1 MISET
6 PAPGLPAAPAVP
18 ASRAGVDGMLQRGE
32 VVQAAAETDLD
43 AGLRFAPGI
52 VALTGRRLVALQGG
66 LESDS
71 AQARAWDLRPGMR
84 LVAQDHA
91 GVGMLALCDAEGR
104 LAWWRYTMARSAA
117 VGALVEAFERQVAAM
132 AESIGQGA
140 HGTRP
145 DRTGLGGA
153 GDPVGGDQAARS
165 TAREAA
171 EPPGWP
177 RRHPVPGESKRHPAP
192 LDDDVVPVEDE
203 AAPHLRTAGAGEP
216 TSNAG
221 VAAEAD
227 EDEVDDADGASAEEK
242 PPSTWVLFR
251 LWRFAQPYRW
261 QLLAGFLLTLA
272 STAAS
277 LVPPYLTLPLMDK
290 VLIPYQNGVPIDPA
304 QVRVYLIG
312 LLVAALL
319 AWMLGWARTYILAL
333 VSERIGRDLR
343 ITTYDHLMKLS
354 LEYFGGKRTGDLMAR
369 IGSETDRLN
378 LFLSLNL
385 LDFATDLLMIAM
397 TSVILFT
404 INPSLALATLLPLP
418 LIVWLI
424 HLVRDRLRHGFE
436 KVDRTWAEV
445 TNVLADTIPGIR
457 VVKAFAQE
465 RREVARFREANRHN
479 LVVNDRV
486 NRTWSLFT
494 PTVTLLTEIGLLI
507 VWAFGIWLVAHDSIT
522 VGVLTAFLAYI
533 GRFYVR
539 LDSMSRIVS
548 VTQKAAAGAKRIFDI
563 LDHVSSVPEPL
574 DPVRPGHIEGRV
586 SIRDVSF
593 RYGNRTI
600 IRGLKLEIA
609 PGEMVGLVGHS
620 GSGKSTLVNL
630 ICRFYDVSEGAILV
644 DGIDIRSMALA
655 DFRRHI
661 GLVLQEPFLFF
672 GTVAEN
678 IAYGKPD
685 ASREEIVAAARAAHA
700 HEFILRLPHGY
711 DSLVGERGQ
720 SLSGGERQRISIARA
735 LLIDPRILILDE
747 ATSSVDT
754 ETEREIQKALDN
766 LVQGRTTIAIAH
778 RLSTLRKADRLVVL
792 DRGRLVEEGDH
803 DELMAREGVY
813 RKLYMAQQRQAEIVS
828 E

>member
-6 PAPGLPAAPAVP
+6 PAPGTPAAPAVP
-18 ASRAGVDGMLQRGE
+18 ASRAGVEGMLQRGE
-32 VVQAAAETDLD
+32 AVQAVAETDLD
-43 AGLRFAPGI
+43 ERLHFASGV
-52 VALTGRRLVALQGG
+52 VALTDRRLVALQAEPGSG
-66 LESDS
+66 M
-71 AQARAWDLRPGMR
+71 ATAPRAWDLRSGLR
-84 LVAQDHA
+84 LVTQDHA
-91 GVGMLALCDAEGR
+91 GVGTLTLCDAAGR
-104 LAWWRYTMARSAA
+104 LAWWRYTMARGGA
-117 VGALVEAFERQVAAM
+117 VAALVEAFERQVAGVEVDPPALPAARPQ
-132 AESIGQGA
+132 AEPA
-140 HGTRP
+140 
-145 DRTGLGGA
+145 GGA
-153 GDPVGGDQAARS
+153 RRQPAPGQA
-165 TAREAA
+165 
-171 EPPGWP
+171 
-177 RRHPVPGESKRHPAP
+177 KRHPAA
-192 LDDDVVPVEDE
+192 LHDAVADDDGESLPRV
-203 AAPHLRTAGAGEP
+203 RTAGADP
-216 TSNAG
+216 
-221 VAAEAD
+221 AAEEAPAD
-227 EDEVDDADGASAEEK
+227 EVEAGEGDEGDEGDEDASVEEK

-251 LWRFAQPYRW
+251 LWRFARPYRW

-304 QVRVYLIG
+304 QVRLYLGG

-333 VSERIGRDLR
+333 VSERLGRDLR

-418 LIVWLI
+418 LIAWLI

-465 RREVARFREANRHN
+465 RREVSRFREANRHN

-494 PTVTLLTEIGLLI
+494 PTVTLLTEVGLLI
-507 VWAFGIWLVAHDSIT
+507 VWAFGIWLVAQDSIT

-563 LDHVSSVPEPL
+563 LDHVSSVPEPV
-574 DPVRPGHIEGRV
+574 DPVRPGHIQGRV
-586 SIRDVSF
+586 SIRDVNF

-600 IRGLKLEIA
+600 IRGLNLEIA
-609 PGEMVGLVGHS
+609 PGEMIGLVGHS

-678 IAYGKPD
+678 IAYGKPE

-720 SLSGGERQRISIARA
+720 ALSGGERQRISIARA

-792 DRGRLVEEGDH
+792 DRGRLVEEGGH
-803 DELMAREGVY
+803 EELMARQGHY
-813 RKLYMAQQRQAEIVS
+813 HKLYMAQQRQAESIDD
-828 E
+828 